1 MRPELFHITLP
12 DWMPIHDLPI
22 RGYGAMLA
30 LGFLVAILVAKW
42 RARREQENPEHIY
55 NAAILALLGG
65 VLGARLFDVIEYAD
79 SRYPEWWRG
88 LFVFEGVDPLWL
100 ILGGVGA
107 AVMALVNLL
116 PWARRADGRLRF
128 GAVAGWAVAGA
139 ILVGRGAFISQ
150 HRDEYFGFLE
160 ALNITSGGLTVYG
173 GLILATLLVVPY
185 LAYLRYRHGVNPL
198 KLLDIIAPSL
208 ALGLAFGR
216 MGCFLNG
223 CCYGAPT
230 DLPWG
235 IAWPEG
241 SIPWDKYVD
250 PLHPTSMPLL
260 HPSQLYSVVNAL
272 LIFVFLHLAYKHRKR
287 HGVLIGAFFGLK
299 AVTRFFLEMVR
310 SDEDKAYLGMSI
322 SQVTGLILIVLVF
335 AYFLWLR
342 KSKLS
347 RLDWQPEGAAAAG
360 AAKGNQAPN
369 HNGKRKKHRKP

>member
-1 MRPELFHITLP
+1 MRPELFRITLP

-30 LGFLVAILVAKW
+30 LGFLAAILVAKW
-42 RARREQENPEHIY
+42 RARREHENPEHIY

-79 SRYPEWWRG
+79 PRYPEWWRG
-88 LFVFEGVDPLWL
+88 LLFFEGVDPLWL
-100 ILGGVGA
+100 VLGGVGA

-116 PWARRADGRLRF
+116 PWARRADMRLRPA
-128 GAVAGWAVAGA
+128 AVAGWAVAGA
-139 ILVGRGAFISQ
+139 LLVGRGVFIAH
-150 HRDEYFGFLE
+150 HRDEYAGFME

-185 LAYLRYRHGVNPL
+185 LAYLRYRKGVNPL

-235 IAWPEG
+235 LVWPEG
-241 SIPWDKYVD
+241 SIPWTVWGNT
-250 PLHPTSMPLL
+250 PI
-260 HPSQLYSVVNAL
+260 HPSQLYSVANAL
-272 LIFVFLHLAYKHRKR
+272 LIFLFLHLAYKHRKR

-299 AVTRFFLEMVR
+299 AVTRFLLEMVR
-310 SDEDKAYLGMSI
+310 SDEAKAYFGMSI
-322 SQVTGLILIVLVF
+322 SQVTGLILVVLVI
-335 AYFLWLR
+335 AYFLWLHQ
-342 KSKLS
+342 SKLS
-347 RLDWQPEGAAAAG
+347 RLDWQPEGVAAN
-360 AAKGNQAPN
+360 AAKTNQTPN
-369 HNGKRKKHRKP
+369 HNGKRHKKHRKP